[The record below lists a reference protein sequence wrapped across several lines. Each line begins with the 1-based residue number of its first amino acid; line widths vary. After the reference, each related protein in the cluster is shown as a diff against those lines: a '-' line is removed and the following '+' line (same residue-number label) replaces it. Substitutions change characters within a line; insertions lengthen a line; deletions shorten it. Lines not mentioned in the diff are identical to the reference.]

1 SGRPADVNYVLPVG
15 GLGCDATTRAELV
28 RVGVQRARDHYGTDF
43 DRVVVIGDTPR
54 DADCAR
60 ANGYAAL
67 LVAPGPFDASAL
79 ARCGAD
85 AVREDL
91 SDTGAVLDTIA

>member
-1 SGRPADVNYVLPVG
+1 
-15 GLGCDATTRAELV
+15 
-28 RVGVQRARDHYGTDF
+28 VGVQRARDHYGTDF

-60 ANGYAAL
+60 ANGYACL
-67 LVAPGPFDASAL
+67 LVATGPFDASAL

-91 SDTGAVLDTIA
+91 FDTGAVLDTIARLPYLACAAPGARPPAPDPPRNGRAAL